1 VSLWQVLSSCFIRV
15 SVARESAIWVIV
27 FKVSVTR
34 VSVIMVSVD
43 REIVIMASVIRVSHL
58 GECQYDECC

>member
-1 VSLWQVLSSCFIRV
+1 
-15 SVARESAIWVIV
+15 
-27 FKVSVTR
+27 
-34 VSVIMVSVD
+34 MVSVD